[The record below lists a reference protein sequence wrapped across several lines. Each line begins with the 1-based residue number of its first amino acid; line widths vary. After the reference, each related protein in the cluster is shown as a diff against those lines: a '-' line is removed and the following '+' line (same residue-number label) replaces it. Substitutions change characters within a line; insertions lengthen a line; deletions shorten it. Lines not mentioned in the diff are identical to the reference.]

1 MQEFPQLTLVVN
13 EALKTG
19 RITPS
24 NRFVR
29 KKKLKQIQLQT
40 IHLSIVVKSTIIL
53 KNENAQPKGN

>member
-40 IHLSIVVKSTIIL
+40 IHLSSDVMSL
-53 KNENAQPKGN
+53 LPKY